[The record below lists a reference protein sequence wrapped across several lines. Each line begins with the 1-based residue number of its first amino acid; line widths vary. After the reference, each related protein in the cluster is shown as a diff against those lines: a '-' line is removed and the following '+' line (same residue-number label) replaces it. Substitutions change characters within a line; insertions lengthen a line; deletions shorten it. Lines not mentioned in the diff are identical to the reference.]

1 MKNQSLR
8 LGLPQEKGRRGSIQ
22 AGHPRLGSAASHHG
36 TTPAWPQPSDA
47 DVPLPASVS
56 PFLHLSPGLL
66 EHVGHAAQRGL
77 HFSSSPKAQLSHKTF
92 GGSLV
97 RQVSAWLPAEAELTP
112 PLTSCLTWVK
122 SEQGWEVSEISRVPD
137 ELLGWDGLCS
147 SSPWLLGTDWPCFR
161 QQRVLVR

>member
-22 AGHPRLGSAASHHG
+22 PGHPRLSSTASHHG

-66 EHVGHAAQRGL
+66 EHVGHAAQQGL
-77 HFSSSPKAQLSHKTF
+77 RFSSSPKAQLSHKTF

-112 PLTSCLTWVK
+112 PLTSCLT
-122 SEQGWEVSEISRVPD
+122 
-137 ELLGWDGLCS
+137 
-147 SSPWLLGTDWPCFR
+147 
-161 QQRVLVR
+161 